1 MKSNK
6 SNHST
11 ARKFNFQTRS
21 VHVRLIILLA
31 LASLLVSLSGLAS
44 KSFAKNAEENNR
56 RFYVVS
62 SHKNFEDADALV
74 EKLKT
79 QGYDPFRKTINIP
92 NKGDWH
98 RVYVNHYASKKEA
111 VLAGKKLR
119 EKGILKGFFLMLKT
133 VPGDKKVILS
143 NKKNKENNNKTPTS
157 QILAKKKISD
167 VSPITKQKANF
178 PSKQKKV
185 DPSTTDEIVF
195 TVTKK
200 GEYNLTVTKEKTDL
214 PSTKEKIAP
223 PNAVEIKP
231 ALKIIKDKPDKGLNM
246 DKKPYEVAMID
257 FSAERYEDALSKFK
271 EIIKTDKNEVVLRRM
286 ADCYYFL
293 AEKGDTW
300 YFSEAI
306 HQYGNIVRNYPDSKR
321 ENAQAI
327 YRLAQSSTRI
337 SLYSKALMEFK
348 NLSLKYP
355 ESIYFPVSIFMMGKM
370 NYKIGNFKQAIINFK
385 EYIKKFPDGKHVRL
399 SYFGVGDS
407 YFQMRQFYDA
417 DLWYGNALKKWPVL
431 EDVPQDTISNL
442 GTHYF
447 QAGKYNDALEVFLVY
462 LNLFSE
468 DKNYRNSLY
477 KIAISFER
485 MGQLPNAL
493 KMLSRVVELYPGTQ
507 EALKSAIIMAN
518 IGVKDSKIKLPI
530 YIFSGMDYY
539 MNPIETYDKMMG
551 KLYDLDWEE
560 EVLFRK
566 GWALIKMKKYG
577 EAFVNFNI
585 QLTRFPNGKH
595 RKEGEKHF
603 LMSVDGLIEDFYSKN
618 DYLAVSEL
626 YFNSDRKILFGND
639 NFDMLFKIG
648 SSLKKI
654 GLSGQATALF
664 DEMVKVFKE
673 DKRIN
678 DLLLAMAK
686 MDYDKS
692 FYKSARK
699 RLEHLL
705 GKPSD
710 LDKKTAMTAR
720 ELLGDVCYK
729 EGLFREAVDSYSE
742 VLAPQKDGNDSL
754 AIRKKYADSLSGMGL
769 HSAAYVNYKR
779 VLKNCEDA
787 GQKCSTPLIM
797 GAYTGLGDC
806 LYSEGKYKRAITMYE
821 ESLKSSPEGKQDMW
835 AVFNIGRGYANLG
848 NKPMA
853 DKSFSA
859 LKKESGDEFWSKVKN
874 YYLEDK
880 TGKEI

>member
-1 MKSNK
+1 MKSNN

-21 VHVRLIILLA
+21 AHRSAHVRLLILLA
-31 LASLLVSLSGLAS
+31 LTSLLVFLPGLVS
-44 KSFAKNAEENNR
+44 KSFAKNAEESNR

-62 SHKNFEDADALV
+62 SHKNFDDADALV
-74 EKLKT
+74 VKLKA
-79 QGYDPFRKTINIP
+79 QGYYPFRKTINIP

-98 RVYVNHYASKKEA
+98 RVYVNHYGSKKEA
-111 VLAGKKLR
+111 VSAGKKLR
-119 EKGILKGFFLMLKT
+119 EKGILKAFFLMLKP
-133 VPGDKKVILS
+133 VPEDKKIILP
-143 NKKNKENNNKTPTS
+143 NKKNKEDNDKTPIP
-157 QILAKKKISD
+157 QILVKKKTADVPFSKQQKVDSNSKKVKVAPSSINEKSD
-167 VSPITKQKANF
+167 QITKTEKPDPLNTKEIKLPLKAHREKVY
-178 PSKQKKV
+178 PVLYPVVKK
-185 DPSTTDEIVF
+185 DEKVL
-195 TVTKK
+195 KK
-200 GEYNLTVTKEKTDL
+200 GE
-214 PSTKEKIAP
+214 
-223 PNAVEIKP
+223 
-231 ALKIIKDKPDKGLNM
+231 
-246 DKKPYEVAMID
+246 KPYANAMID

-271 EIIKTDKNEVVLRRM
+271 AMIKTEKNEAMLRRI

-293 AEKGDTW
+293 AEKGEML

-327 YRLAQSSTRI
+327 YRIAQSSTR
-337 SLYSKALMEFK
+337 LNLNSKALKEFK

-355 ESIYFPVSIFMMGKM
+355 ESIYFPVSIYMMGKIS
-370 NYKIGNFKQAIINFK
+370 YKLGNFKQAIMNFK
-385 EYIKKFPDGKHVRL
+385 DYIKKFPDGKHVRL

-407 YFQMRQFYDA
+407 YFQMRQFSDA
-417 DLWYGNALKKWPVL
+417 DQWYGNALKRWPVL

-442 GTHYF
+442 GTYYF
-447 QAGKYNDALEVFLVY
+447 QAGKYNDALKVYFVY
-462 LNLFSE
+462 LNLFSK
-468 DKNYRNSLY
+468 DKNYSNSLY
-477 KIAISFER
+477 KIARSFER

-493 KMLSRVVELYPGTQ
+493 KILSLVVELYPGTQ
-507 EALKSAIIMAN
+507 EARKSAVIMAN
-518 IGVKDSKIKLPI
+518 IGLKDSKIKLPV

-566 GWALIKMKKYG
+566 GWALIKREKFG
-577 EAFVNFNI
+577 EAFDNFNI
-585 QLTRFPNGKH
+585 LLTRFPNGKY
-595 RKEGEKHF
+595 RKEAEKH
-603 LMSVDGLIEDFYSKN
+603 LLLSVDGLIEDFYSKK
-618 DYLAVSEL
+618 DYLAVSEV
-626 YFNSDRKILFGND
+626 YFNSDRKILFGNG

-654 GLSGQATALF
+654 GLSGQATGLF
-664 DEMVKVFKE
+664 DEMIKVFNE

-678 DLLLAMAK
+678 KLLLAMAK
-686 MDYDKS
+686 MDYDKR
-692 FYKSARK
+692 FYKGARK
-699 RLEHLL
+699 RLEQLL
-705 GKPSD
+705 GRSSD
-710 LDKKTAMTAR
+710 LDKKTAVTAR

-729 EGLFREAVDSYSE
+729 EGLFKEAVGFYSE
-742 VLAPQKDGNDSL
+742 VLSPLKGVNDSL

-779 VLKNCEDA
+779 VLKNCEDV

-797 GAYTGLGDC
+797 GSYTGLGDC

-859 LKKESGDEFWSKVKN
+859 LKKESGNEFWSRVKN
-874 YYLEDK
+874 YYLIDK